1 MTNPTIIRDATERNL
16 VRDTIACL
24 DLSQPW
30 AVTIEPYKERRTLN
44 QNALYWKWV
53 GIIAQ
58 DTGNDPDAVHEAL
71 KQRFLVPVVITF
83 MGDKIPYRSTAR
95 LNTGEMSNYMDRVH
109 ALASEMG
116 IVLPLPELS

>member
-1 MTNPTIIRDATERNL
+1 MNPTIIRTATERNL

-24 DLSQPW
+24 DLSKPW
-30 AVTIEPYKERRTLN
+30 AVTIEPYKEKRTLN

-71 KQRFLVPVVITF
+71 KQRFLIPVEITF